1 MGWGGVGELCM
12 VGRRECW
19 GDRWGAQTARCAA
32 YLIGVEWLELSDDC
46 YFTSLLPP
54 ATCPPPPP
62 RLHLC
67 CCRSGSE
74 AGRFYIVFDT
84 NVFMDHSRMIK

>member
-1 MGWGGVGELCM
+1 M